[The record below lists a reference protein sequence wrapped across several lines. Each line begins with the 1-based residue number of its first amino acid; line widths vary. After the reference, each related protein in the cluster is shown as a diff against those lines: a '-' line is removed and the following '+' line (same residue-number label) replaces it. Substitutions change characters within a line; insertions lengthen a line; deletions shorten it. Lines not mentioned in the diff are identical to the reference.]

1 MSGAVEETF
10 EWDSRIYAKGS
21 VPVNGK
27 PYWTYQSAAIWWMN
41 ESWRLGLLSNLGID
55 VQGQRTTSST
65 SGECPTTQDTKWLYW
80 DSKKTGK
87 WLDTGNDTTL
97 TALGTGQYS
106 VDTQ

>member
-1 MSGAVEETF
+1 M
-10 EWDSRIYAKGS
+10 
-21 VPVNGK
+21 
-27 PYWTYQSAAIWWMN
+27 
-41 ESWRLGLLSNLGID
+41 LSNLGID

-65 SGECPTTQDTKWLYW
+65 GGECPTTQDTKWLYW